1 MSHYIDIVTEI
12 RDQDAL
18 LQALG
23 RLGFGTGK
31 VEVYKDPTNL
41 YGYQGDKRS
50 QLAHVIIRR
59 RFVGAASNDIGF
71 LRQDDGR
78 FVSHISEYDQSRY
91 NTTWQNKLSTYY
103 GVEKSKIELS
113 KKGLSFAEDLDEQQ
127 RPRIRVRL

>member
-23 RLGFGTGK
+23 RLGFGGNK

-41 YGYQGDKRS
+41 YGYTGDKRS

-59 RFVGAASNDIGF
+59 RFVGSSSNDIGF
-71 LRQDDGR
+71 LQQGDGR
-78 FVSHISEYDQSRY
+78 FVSHISEYDQGKY
-91 NTTWQNKLSTYY
+91 NQAWQNKLCTYY

-113 KKGLSFAEDLDEQQ
+113 KKGLSFTEDLDEQQ
-127 RPRIRVRL
+127 RPRLRVRL